1 MLNQSAFNAEPK
13 RRPMFQRVR
22 DKIIIFAH
30 ADDGNPA
37 PATDPATDPAPINFE
52 QAIAQARKEE
62 KDKLYP
68 RIKKLEDENKSL
80 TTSVNKYLLENAALK
95 DEMENMKSQPAD
107 PKIKELEDKVK
118 TLEDENKTLKE
129 NAPNEEEIRKK
140 IESEYEVKLYAQ
152 EQINANKGSIISIL
166 IPDIKGSTKEEIDSA
181 IASAKEKTIS
191 IKKDLG
197 IEVDEDGDKN
207 KSKNKSKE
215 QPAKQTK
222 APPANPASDEDGEEY
237 DADYIRNLDP
247 RSKEYAEFRK
257 KLGLR

>member
-13 RRPMFQRVR
+13 RRPMFQRVM

-30 ADDGNPA
+30 ADDGDPA
-37 PATDPATDPAPINFE
+37 PATDPQTDPAPINFE

-95 DEMENMKSQPAD
+95 DELEKKSQSTD
-107 PKIKELEDKVK
+107 PKVKELEDKVK
-118 TLEDENKTLKE
+118 SLEDENKTLKE
-129 NAPNEEEIRKK
+129 NTPNEEDIRKK
-140 IESEYEVKLYAQ
+140 IEAEFEVKLYAQ

-166 IPDIKGSTKEEIDSA
+166 IPEIKGSTKEEIDSA

-197 IEVDEDGDKN
+197 IEVEEDDDK
-207 KSKNKSKE
+207 KKQSKE
-215 QPAKQTK
+215 EPKKQKK
-222 APPANPASDEDGEEY
+222 APPANPASHEEGEEY
-237 DADYIRNLDP
+237 DAEYIRNLDP